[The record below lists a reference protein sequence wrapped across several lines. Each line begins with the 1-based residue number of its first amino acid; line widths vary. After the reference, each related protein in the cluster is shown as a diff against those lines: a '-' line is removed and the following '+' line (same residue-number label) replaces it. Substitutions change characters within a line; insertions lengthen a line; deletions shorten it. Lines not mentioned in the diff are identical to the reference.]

1 MTPKAIVIVEDD
13 PNIAELMKET
23 LGEVPGYAAVAVGN
37 GADALE
43 TVAQVKADLVILD
56 HDLPGLSGLEV
67 HDQLK
72 ARLGEAMPPTLV
84 VSARPP
90 VAELRARGLDPLR
103 KPFDLEELH
112 RRVAAL
118 LGD

>member
-13 PNIAELMKET
+13 ATIAELMKET
-23 LGEVPGYAAVAVGN
+23 LSEVPGYTAVTVGN
-37 GADALE
+37 GAEALD
-43 TVAQVKADLVILD
+43 VIAQVKTDLIILD
-56 HDLPGLSGLEV
+56 YSLPGLTGIEVYDQLRERLGDALPAVLFVSATVPARELRDRGLEN
-67 HDQLK
+67 L
-72 ARLGEAMPPTLV
+72 P
-84 VSARPP
+84 
-90 VAELRARGLDPLR
+90 